1 MTDRKIPITDRR
13 LSGAAGPG
21 GDMPRGSASGSD
33 AEASDSSASHPESRT
48 PSSPP
53 SAEEATERDYL
64 GDLQRL
70 QAEFDNYRKRMM
82 KEQTALTGRATAQFI
97 SRLLPV
103 LDNFER
109 AIAHG
114 EGGEG
119 VALVFK
125 SLKGTLHAAG
135 LLEIPAEGVPFDPT
149 VHEAVQSHEA
159 DVEQPVVESL
169 FRRGYKMGDVV
180 IRPAMVVVARP
191 REAVAEAEADDGS
204 A

>member
-1 MTDRKIPITDRR
+1 MTDRKIPVTDKREVR
-13 LSGAAGPG
+13 SDEPVEVVESDLEGP
-21 GDMPRGSASGSD
+21 SQ
-33 AEASDSSASHPESRT
+33 
-48 PSSPP
+48 
-53 SAEEATERDYL
+53 EEQRDYL
-64 GDLQRL
+64 ADLQRL

-82 KEQTALTGRATAQFI
+82 KEQSVLTSRATVQFI
-97 SRLLPV
+97 GRLLPV

-125 SLKGTLHAAG
+125 SLREALEAEG
-135 LLEIPAEGVPFDPT
+135 LSEIPAEGVAFDPN
-149 VHEAVQSHEA
+149 VHEAVSSHEA
-159 DVEQPVVESL
+159 DVELPVVESI
-169 FRRGYKMGDVV
+169 FRRGYFIGDKV

-191 REAVAEAEADDGS
+191 HEEPEANDGS